1 MGPLLL
7 SRPATVPRQAQRSDT
22 LCNQQVRCSSHPTS
36 SNLPFRHTSEL
47 GEFPSGQR
55 GRTVNL
61 LSVTSVVRIH
71 LPPPKSPISYGYR
84 TFCTIL
90 LYTDKGEFIRCPCCG
105 EKTRTKIRDDT
116 ILIRHLLYCPKCKA
130 ELLVNIRKKSITI
143 LERLDAKTQ
152 GQ

>member
-1 MGPLLL
+1 M
-7 SRPATVPRQAQRSDT
+7 T
-22 LCNQQVRCSSHPTS
+22 CN
-36 SNLPFRHTSEL
+36 N
-47 GEFPSGQR
+47 
-55 GRTVNL
+55 
-61 LSVTSVVRIH
+61 
-71 LPPPKSPISYGYR
+71 K
-84 TFCTIL
+84 
-90 LYTDKGEFIRCPCCG
+90 YTDKGEFIRCPCCG